1 MPAKISR
8 TDFPRT
14 LIGRRHGGWK
24 DDGHGNRVKFFL
36 FEGTSTN
43 HISSQMSRMHL
54 QSQLTLFLCRKW
66 PLFTLLWHLQGGFRF
81 FWISRPSKAELTVPL
96 VPPMQWWSAPRWVQ
110 PAATWAAKP
119 MIAEKKTAQA
129 SGVGKWEMWW
139 WWLWWC
145 MGCFFFFFPHDH
157 GVIFEME
164 CGTAVASCL
173 KRAFWQELQQL
184 GISIFNRTS
193 RSLGKMVHLEPLHDS
208 ESSSY
213 IKLPWWN
220 SERSSCSLAMSWLW
234 HVSYCV
240 FHFRGLCRGVLA
252 MVWHSL
258 WPWALW
264 GTFRWKSTTSL

>member
-145 MGCFFFFFPHDH
+145 MGCFFFFPSWSWSHFWDGMWDRCGFLFEKSFLT
-157 GVIFEME
+157 GVTTTWYLYF
-164 CGTAVASCL
+164 
-173 KRAFWQELQQL
+173 QQDEPL
-184 GISIFNRTS
+184 FGKNG
-193 RSLGKMVHLEPLHDS
+193 SLGAP
-208 ESSSY
+208 
-213 IKLPWWN
+213 
-220 SERSSCSLAMSWLW
+220 SWLRKFKL
-234 HVSYCV
+234 HQVTMMK
-240 FHFRGLCRGVLA
+240 F
-252 MVWHSL
+252 
-258 WPWALW
+258 
-264 GTFRWKSTTSL
+264 WKVIL

>member
-8 TDFPRT
+8 TDLPRT

-24 DDGHGNRVKFFL
+24 DDRHGNRVKLYL

-43 HISSQMSRMHL
+43 HILSQMSRIHL
-54 QSQLTLFLCRKW
+54 KSQLTLFLCRKW

-145 MGCFFFFFPHDH
+145 MGWSWSHFLRWNVGPLWLLVWKELADRSYNNLVSLFST
-157 GVIFEME
+157 G
-164 CGTAVASCL
+164 
-173 KRAFWQELQQL
+173 RAALWEKWFTGSPFTTQKVQV
-184 GISIFNRTS
+184 TS
-193 RSLGKMVHLEPLHDS
+193 R
-208 ESSSY
+208 
-213 IKLPWWN
+213 N

-234 HVSYCV
+234 HVFYCD
-240 FHFRGLCRGVLA
+240 FHFWGLCTGVLA